1 MAPQRTSEKAA
12 PAPSSPRKSTLPK
25 VARKIDIMDTTLR
38 DGEQTQGVSFP
49 TQEKLLLAQRLLGK
63 VNVDRIEVASC
74 RVSDGEQITL
84 GVIMDWARSKKWNNR
99 VEVLSF
105 TDHMASVDW
114 LRSAGCHRMNLL
126 TKGSLNHCQ
135 NQLRKTPAEHR
146 ADIRRTLDYALK
158 HNVTTNIYLEDW
170 SNGMLHSPEY
180 VYEMLDAYNDWAEF
194 DRILLPDTLGILN
207 PTQVEKFL
215 TEILARYPKLQFEF
229 HGHDDYGF
237 GTANAIVAANCGVAG
252 VHCTV
257 NGLGERAGNTS
268 LEEVV
273 AAINDHSERTCG
285 VREEELNNI
294 SELVEIFSG
303 KRVSD
308 NKPIVGR
315 NVFTQTAGIH
325 ADGDAK
331 GNLYESKL
339 TPARFGRDRVYA
351 LGKLSGRSNLDFN
364 LKALN
369 LELTKEQ
376 RAEVLKRIVELGDKK
391 HNVTQDDLPFIVADV
406 LKEENQKEAFRV
418 VHCVITSSMGV
429 SPTAS
434 IKVAYKGEEREA
446 IGKGSGGFDAFM
458 TALRSIAGEL
468 NITVPVLLDYEVHIP
483 RGGKTDALVETTIT
497 WDSGMRTKAVHTD
510 QVMAA
515 VEATERVINLMLQ
528 GLVIKK
534 RPSLLEQ
541 LAAESMKS
549 TNAKTT
555 KAKPAPKKTSKSPT
569 KG

>member
-1 MAPQRTSEKAA
+1 
-12 PAPSSPRKSTLPK
+12 
-25 VARKIDIMDTTLR
+25 MDTTLR

-49 TQEKLLLAQRLLGK
+49 TNEKLLLAQRLLGK

-74 RVSDGEQITL
+74 RVSEGEQATL
-84 GVIMDWARSKKWNNR
+84 QVIMDWAATKKWEDR

-105 TDHMASVDW
+105 TDHTHSVDW
-114 LRSAGCHRMNLL
+114 LKAAGCRRMNLL

-146 ADIRRTLDYALK
+146 ADIRKTLDYATK
-158 HNVTTNIYLEDW
+158 KGVTTNIYLEDW
-170 SNGMLHSPEY
+170 SNGMIHSRDY
-180 VYEMLDAYNDWAEF
+180 VFEMLDAYREWEF
-194 DRILLPDTLGILN
+194 ERILLPDTLGILN
-207 PTQVEKFL
+207 PDQVREFL
-215 TEILARYPKLQFEF
+215 TEILDRYPTMLFEF

-237 GTANAIVAANCGVAG
+237 GTANAIVASNCGVAG

-268 LEEVV
+268 LEELV
-273 AAINDHSERTCG
+273 AALNDHTTRKVG
-285 VREEELNNI
+285 VREQELNNI

-364 LKALN
+364 LKAMN
-369 LELTKEQ
+369 LDLTKEQ
-376 RAEVLKRIVELGDKK
+376 RSEVLKRVVELGDKK
-391 HNVTQDDLPFIVADV
+391 HNVTQEDLPFIVADV
-406 LKEENQKEAFRV
+406 LKDPKEEGFQVKNCAVTSAF
-418 VHCVITSSMGV
+418 GLP
-429 SPTAS
+429 PTAAICVS
-434 IKVAYKGEEREA
+434 YNGVEASA

-458 TALRSIAGEL
+458 TALRSVADEL
-468 NITVPVLLDYEVHIP
+468 KIQVPYLIDYEVHIP
-483 RGGKTDALVETTIT
+483 RGGKTDALVETTIS
-497 WDSGMRTKAVHTD
+497 WDNGLRTKAVHTD

-515 VEATERVINLMLQ
+515 IEATERVINLLLQ
-528 GLVIKK
+528 GVVVKK
-534 RPSLLEQ
+534 RFSLLES
-541 LAAESMKS
+541 LMLESAGPTAKPKRS
-549 TNAKTT
+549 ASPRKTT
-555 KAKPAPKKTSKSPT
+555 RARAAT
-569 KG
+569 KGKVTK

>member
-1 MAPQRTSEKAA
+1 MIMAEKPSNRPKKA
-12 PAPSSPRKSTLPK
+12 PARLD
-25 VARKIDIMDTTLR
+25 VMDTTLR

-49 TQEKLLLAQRLLGK
+49 TNEKLMLAQRLLGK

-74 RVSDGEQITL
+74 RVSDGEQVTL
-84 GVIMDWARSKKWNNR
+84 RAIMEWAATKKWEDR

-105 TDHMASVDW
+105 TDHNLSVDW
-114 LRSAGCHRMNLL
+114 LKAAGCRRMNLL

-146 ADIRRTLDYALK
+146 ADIRKTLDYATAK
-158 HNVTTNIYLEDW
+158 GVTTNIYLEDW
-170 SNGMLHSPEY
+170 SNGMIHSRDY
-180 VYEMLDAYNDWAEF
+180 VFEMLDAYQHWEF
-194 DRILLPDTLGILN
+194 ERILLPDTLGILN
-207 PTQVEKFL
+207 PNQVHDFL
-215 TEILARYPKLQFEF
+215 TEILARYPTMKFEF

-268 LEEVV
+268 LEELI
-273 AAINDHSERTCG
+273 AAINDHTKRE
-285 VREEELNNI
+285 VRVKEEELNNI
-294 SELVEIFSG
+294 SELVEILSG

-339 TPARFGRDRVYA
+339 TPGRFGRDRVYA

-364 LKALN
+364 LKAMN

-391 HNVTQDDLPFIVADV
+391 HNVTQEDLPFIVADV
-406 LKEENQKEAFRV
+406 LKDPKTEGFQVKNCV
-418 VHCVITSSMGV
+418 VTSAYGV
-429 SPTAS
+429 SPVAA
-434 IKVAYKGEEREA
+434 IKVSCNGVEAEA

-458 TALRSIAGEL
+458 TALRSVANEL
-468 NITVPVLLDYEVHIP
+468 KITVPHLIDYEVHIP
-483 RGGKTDALVETTIT
+483 RGGKTDALVETTIS
-497 WDSGMRTKAVHTD
+497 WDNGLRTKAVHTD

-515 VEATERVINLMLQ
+515 IEATERVINLLLQ
-528 GLVIKK
+528 GVVVKK
-534 RPSLLEQ
+534 RPSLIESLTLEGASSSKA
-541 LAAESMKS
+541 LAKKTAQ
-549 TNAKTT
+549 KTT
-555 KAKPAPKKTSKSPT
+555 KPAPKKKASK
-569 KG
+569 